1 VITLI
6 TLIPELVEKNEP
18 PSITNNKK
26 KKSKL
31 FGISE
36 KEKPIF
42 ETLLEIDTKMF
53 KKLFS

>member
-1 VITLI
+1 MITLI
-6 TLIPELVEKNEP
+6 TLIPELVEKKEP

-31 FGISE
+31 LGISE

-42 ETLLEIDTKMF
+42 ETLLEIDTKIF